1 MFLLDWLTS
10 LLRLL
15 GLSSKKA
22 RIVILGLDNAGKS
35 TLLHKLCN
43 QEVRAFVPTTKAHA
57 KTFSLGSITFTAWDL
72 GGHEQVR
79 DLWEEYYS
87 GADAIVFM
95 VDSADHDRFD
105 EAKNEMEQILASP
118 DIVDVPILVLANKN
132 DVENCSHKEA
142 ISKHLGLEDADENRD
157 IDVFSCSLVNNV
169 GYVEGF
175 RWLSARL

>member
-1 MFLLDWLTS
+1 MFLVDWLTT

-22 RIVILGLDNAGKS
+22 RIIILGLDNAGKS
-35 TLLHKLCN
+35 TLLHKLCSN
-43 QEVRAFVPTTKAHA
+43 EVRAFVPTTKAHA

-95 VDSADHDRFD
+95 VDSADHERFD
-105 EAKNEMEQILASP
+105 ESKNEMLQLLAADNLM
-118 DIVDVPILVLANKN
+118 DIPVLVLANKN
-132 DVENCSHKEA
+132 DMPNSAGKLELSE
-142 ISKHLGLEDADENRD
+142 SLGLRDADENRD
-157 IDVFSCSLVNNV
+157 IDIFSCSVLHGT
-169 GYVEGF
+169 GYVEAF